1 MDASHYDKIADKL
14 IQFHS
19 KLPNTTDLELYSA
32 KSDVAGMKQ
41 MIASMLELIDDLAN
55 RDEKGWIR

>member
-1 MDASHYDKIADKL
+1 MDAIHYDKIADKL

-19 KLPNTTDLELYSA
+19 KLPDINDLELYSA
-32 KSDVAGMKQ
+32 KSDVEGMKF
-41 MIASMLELIDDLAN
+41 MIASMLKLIDDLAN